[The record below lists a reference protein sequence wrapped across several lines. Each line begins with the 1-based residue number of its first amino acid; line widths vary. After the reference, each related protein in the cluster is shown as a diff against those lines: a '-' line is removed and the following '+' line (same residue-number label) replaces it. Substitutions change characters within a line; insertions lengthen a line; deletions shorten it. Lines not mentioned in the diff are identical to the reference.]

1 MEVNDLV
8 LKIKKKKTLMFNEFK
23 VSNLESNIL
32 K

>member
-1 MEVNDLV
+1 MEVNDWI
-8 LKIKKKKTLMFNEFK
+8 LKIKKKKNLMFNKFK